1 MEDQPLP
8 TNASPT
14 ALLPSYINDSNP
26 EEDEEDPEEDPVHYP
41 ANGGDND
48 DNESSDDD
56 DDVKKDGED
65 DEEAEHLALVDP
77 SVVPIDDYAC
87 LTEVAIALPSSLPPP
102 LENIKMSI
110 EEIERVVAQQVAN
123 AIKAI
128 AIYETKTNLA
138 RKSMIQTKRQ
148 KEKVAENASNKRKW
162 EGNHNGSSSQQ
173 NKRHKVPRAHTAWPI
188 NKKAYAGSLPLTPA
202 TAKNQ
207 RTRTCYECGSLRHYK
222 SECPIVKFHK
232 RVDIIH
238 GRVRASKPKT
248 MQDAIKIA
256 TKLLNKKISTLAK
269 YQTENKKRLDNTS
282 KNNQNQHQQPNKR
295 QNTGWVY
302 TAASGK
308 RKEYAGTLPLCN
320 KYKFHHNGQCTV
332 KCVNCKRVSH
342 LTRDYRSPVATNNHR
357 NPTCYEC
364 RNQGQYR
371 SDCPELKN

>member
-14 ALLPSYINDSNP
+14 ALLPGYINDSNL
-26 EEDEEDPEEDPVHYP
+26 EEDEEDPEEDPVDYP

-48 DNESSDDD
+48 DNKSSDDD
-56 DDVKKDGED
+56 DD
-65 DEEAEHLALVDP
+65 
-77 SVVPIDDYAC
+77 
-87 LTEVAIALPSSLPPP
+87 
-102 LENIKMSI
+102 
-110 EEIERVVAQQVAN
+110 
-123 AIKAI
+123 
-128 AIYETKTNLA
+128 
-138 RKSMIQTKRQ
+138 
-148 KEKVAENASNKRKW
+148 
-162 EGNHNGSSSQQ
+162 
-173 NKRHKVPRAHTAWPI
+173 
-188 NKKAYAGSLPLTPA
+188 
-202 TAKNQ
+202 
-207 RTRTCYECGSLRHYK
+207 
-222 SECPIVKFHK
+222 
-232 RVDIIH
+232 
-238 GRVRASKPKT
+238 T

-256 TKLLNKKISTLAK
+256 TKLMNKKISTLAE

-342 LTRDYRSPVATNNHR
+342 LTRDDRSPVATNNHR

-371 SDCPELKN
+371 SDCPELKNQDHGNQSGATRVHRMVHALGG